1 VEPESLVDDRG
12 VTIDLGPQVRGNE
25 GDAADTR
32 PSPLAACAGAQRTD
46 VARELAAAISGG
58 GLSLEYQP
66 LVDLRTYRVD
76 GMEALARWWVPS
88 EGWRPPDRWI
98 PVAEERGLIIPF
110 GRWALSTVLQQIAV
124 LRSRG
129 HGRIPVAVNLSP
141 LQLDDLGFVD
151 FLREELQRHGV
162 SAADLDLELTEHH
175 FRMSSERLRPALE
188 SLRTLGCRVHLDDYG
203 TGDSSLQSVFQLP
216 IDAIKIDRA
225 FVRGLPT
232 DPASAAIVD
241 STVMMAHRM
250 GLRVIAEGVET
261 LEQVDYL
268 RQIGCDL
275 AQGFIFSRPI
285 PQQALSDT
293 LAAWDEHVEQFREE
307 SVESSVPAWR
317 AGKVERGLLRGMR
330 IVAVDDEPGTLSIAE
345 AVLTDAGATVY
356 ATHSVADAIARV
368 AIERPDVVI
377 SDLQMPG
384 LSGWEF
390 IKLLH
395 HDAPG
400 LAVVVVSG
408 YIDERMRAMHQPDGV
423 VSKPY
428 RASTLVNTVRQVV
441 ESRAARATSGTGVTD
456 TDD

>member
-1 VEPESLVDDRG
+1 MEPGSLVDDRG
-12 VTIDLGPQVRGNE
+12 VTIDLEPQTQGNE
-25 GDAADTR
+25 GAAAAAHT
-32 PSPLAACAGAQRTD
+32 SPLAPCALVPSRD
-46 VARELAAAISGG
+46 VARELATAITSG

-66 LVDLRTYRVD
+66 LVDLRSYRVD

-151 FLREELQRHGV
+151 FLAEELQRHGV
-162 SAADLDLELTEHH
+162 NAADLDLELTEHH
-175 FRMSSERLRPALE
+175 FRMSSDRLRPALE
-188 SLRTLGCRVHLDDYG
+188 ALRALGCRVHLDDYG

-216 IDAIKIDRA
+216 IDAIKIDRS
-225 FVRGLPT
+225 FVRGLPN
-232 DPASAAIVD
+232 DPASAAIID

-261 LEQVDYL
+261 LEQVDFL
-268 RQIGCDL
+268 RQTGCDL

-317 AGKVERGLLRGMR
+317 AGAVERGLLRGIR

-368 AIERPDVVI
+368 AVERPDVVI

-408 YIDERMRAMHQPDGV
+408 YIDDRMRAMHQPDGV

-441 ESRAARATSGTGVTD
+441 QCRTARPPDSTEASAPGA
-456 TDD
+456 

>member
-1 VEPESLVDDRG
+1 MLFRS
-12 VTIDLGPQVRGNE
+12 
-25 GDAADTR
+25 
-32 PSPLAACAGAQRTD
+32 
-46 VARELAAAISGG
+46 
-58 GLSLEYQP
+58 EYQP
-66 LVDLRTYRVD
+66 LVDLRSYRVD

-98 PVAEERGLIIPF
+98 PIAEERGLIIPF
-110 GRWALSTVLQQIAV
+110 GRWALSTVLQQIAA

-151 FLREELQRHGV
+151 FLGAEMQRHGV

-175 FRMSSERLRPALE
+175 FRMSSDRLRPALE
-188 SLRTLGCRVHLDDYG
+188 SLRVLGCHVHLDDYG

-225 FVRGLPT
+225 FVRGLPAN
-232 DPASAAIVD
+232 PASAAIVD

-250 GLRVIAEGVET
+250 GLGVIAEGVEA
-261 LEQVDYL
+261 LEQVDFL
-268 RQIGCDL
+268 RQVGCGL
-275 AQGFIFSRPI
+275 AQGYIFSRPI

-293 LAAWDEHVEQFREE
+293 LASWDEHVEQFREE
-307 SVESSVPAWR
+307 RVESSVPAWR
-317 AGKVERGLLRGMR
+317 AGNTERGLLRGIR

-345 AVLTDAGATVY
+345 TVLSAAGADVY
-356 ATHSVADAIARV
+356 ATHSVVDAIAHV
-368 AIERPDVVI
+368 AIERPDVVV

-390 IKLLH
+390 IRLLH
-395 HDAPG
+395 HDAPD
-400 LAVVVVSG
+400 LPVIVASG
-408 YIDERMRAMHQPDGV
+408 YIEERMRAMHRPDGV

-441 ESRAARATSGTGVTD
+441 LSRSAHTSDSVEAAEPGA
-456 TDD
+456 

>member
-1 VEPESLVDDRG
+1 
-12 VTIDLGPQVRGNE
+12 
-25 GDAADTR
+25 
-32 PSPLAACAGAQRTD
+32 
-46 VARELAAAISGG
+46 
-58 GLSLEYQP
+58 
-66 LVDLRTYRVD
+66 
-76 GMEALARWWVPS
+76 MEALARWWVPS
-88 EGWRPPDRWI
+88 EGWRPPPDRWI

-110 GRWALSTVLQQIAV
+110 GRWALSTVLEQIAV

-129 HGRIPVAVNLSP
+129 HGRVPVAVNLSP
-141 LQLDDLGFVD
+141 LQLEDIGFVD
-151 FLREELQRHGV
+151 FLRAELERHGV
-162 SAADLDLELTEHH
+162 SAFDLDLELTEHH
-175 FRMSSERLRPALE
+175 FQMPSDRLRPVLQAL
-188 SLRTLGCRVHLDDYG
+188 RALGCRVHLDDYG

-225 FVRGLPT
+225 FVRGLPG

-261 LEQVDYL
+261 LEQVDFL

-275 AQGFIFSRPI
+275 AQGFLFSRPI
-285 PQQALSDT
+285 PQQALSNT
-293 LAAWDEHVEQFREE
+293 LAPWEEHVEQFREA
-307 SVESSVPAWR
+307 SVESSVPAWQAR
-317 AGKVERGLLRGMR
+317 KAGQGLLRGMH
-330 IVAVDDEPGTLSIAE
+330 IVAVDDEPGTLSITE

-395 HDAPG
+395 HHAPD
-400 LAVVVVSG
+400 LPVVVVSG
-408 YIDERMRAMHQPDGV
+408 YIEKRMRAMHQPDGV

-428 RASTLVNTVRQVV
+428 RASTLVNAVRQVV
-441 ESRAARATSGTGVTD
+441 QSHASGATRSSEAPGSAA
-456 TDD
+456 